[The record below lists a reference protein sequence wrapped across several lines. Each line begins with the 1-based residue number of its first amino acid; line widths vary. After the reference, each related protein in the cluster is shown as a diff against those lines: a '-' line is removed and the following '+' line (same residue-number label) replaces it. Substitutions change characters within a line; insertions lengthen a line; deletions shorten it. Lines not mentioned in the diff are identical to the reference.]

1 MNSIEHRLRE
11 NDVRNDAPG
20 LNADEFLRLYLAS
33 NFPQTTAFPSE
44 EQRSRGLQMQPE
56 DDTVKY
62 MKKPPSGTS
71 FDRPDR
77 Y

>member
-1 MNSIEHRLRE
+1 MNSTQHRLRE
-11 NDVRNDAPG
+11 NDVRNDAPE
-20 LNADEFLRLYLAS
+20 LNADEFLRLYLNS
-33 NFPQTTAFPSE
+33 NFPQTVAFLSD
-44 EQRSRGLQMQPE
+44 EQRSRGQQMQPE
-56 DDTVKY
+56 TDTVNY

>member
-1 MNSIEHRLRE
+1 MNSVEYRLRE
-11 NDVRNDAPG
+11 NDVRNDAPD
-20 LNADEFLRLYLAS
+20 LDPDTFLDLYLAS
-33 NFPQTTAFPSE
+33 NFPQTTAYLSD
-44 EQRSRGLQMQPE
+44 EQRSRGEKVQPGG
-56 DDTVKY
+56 DTVNY

>member
-1 MNSIEHRLRE
+1 MNSIEYRLRE
-11 NDVRNDAPG
+11 NDVRNDAPD
-20 LNADEFLRLYLAS
+20 LNPDEFLKAYLAS
-33 NFPQTTAFPSE
+33 NFPQTAAFLSD
-44 EQRSRGLQMQPE
+44 EQRERGQQMQSE
-56 DDTVKY
+56 DDTVNY